1 MSISISSLVIFS
13 EFDGLFFV
21 KYIKNSFTINFLQY
35 VTYQKENFKNVLKKR
50 KKIKKKE
57 LFNFTLI

>member
-35 VTYQKENFKNVLKKR
+35 VTYQKENFKNVLKQR
-50 KKIKKKE
+50 KKIKKK
-57 LFNFTLI
+57 NYLILH

>member
-1 MSISISSLVIFS
+1 MSISIIFS

-35 VTYQKENFKNVLKKR
+35 VTYQKENFKNVLKQR
-50 KKIKKKE
+50 KKIKKK
-57 LFNFTLI
+57 NYLILH